1 MRLKPHKTAAIIID
15 FQEKLF
21 PHMAE
26 KEALHKKAALL
37 AAGLKLF
44 EAPVL
49 ITQQYTKGLGATL
62 PTLGFEGTVYEK
74 MHFSALREEGFA
86 ESLRKLHKKHLIIA
100 GIEAHI
106 CVMQTSLD
114 LIEAGYKLFV
124 CEDAISSRD
133 PKNHQNAIERLRAA
147 GACITNVESVLFEL
161 CGTAQ
166 HEQFKAL
173 SKLVK

>member
-1 MRLKPHKTAAIIID
+1 MRLKPHKTAAVIID

-21 PHMAE
+21 PHMADHE
-26 KEALHKKAALL
+26 TLAASAAKL

-44 EAPVL
+44 EVPTL

-74 MHFSALREEGFA
+74 MDFSVFRQETFSEG
-86 ESLRKLHKKHLIIA
+86 LRKLHKKHLIIA

-106 CVMQTSLD
+106 CVMQTCLD

-124 CEDAISSRD
+124 CEDAIGSRD
-133 PKNHQNAIERLRAA
+133 PKNRQNAVERLRAA